1 MPRAWV
7 VALIVICTAL
17 NGAGFLWHLFEPI
30 PLYDEIA
37 HLLTPLV
44 LVAITAEII
53 YRSGGDDEFFDTP
66 RHAIVTGSAIGL
78 VGAAGWEGIEVVLDM
93 MGFPISRPSRH
104 HLRRLPWRG
113 RRRHRRVD
121 RRPVSRPAFRALSHG
136 LQPPPGPLT
145 DTSENCL
152 TTHSGEDLA
161 ARGSGQVSAPLLL
174 VVARAS
180 GGSPHLPLYR
190 LDVSA
195 PCIRRVVGPLDADPE
210 RAGQG

>member
-7 VALIVICTAL
+7 VALIAICTAL

-66 RHAIVTGSAIGL
+66 RHAIATGSIIGL

-93 MGFPISRPSRH
+93 MGFPISRV
-104 HLRRLPWRG
+104 LP
-113 RRRHRRVD
+113 
-121 RRPVSRPAFRALSHG
+121 
-136 LQPPPGPLT
+136 
-145 DTSENCL
+145 DTIF
-152 TTHSGEDLA
+152 
-161 ARGSGQVSAPLLL
+161 
-174 VVARAS
+174 
-180 GGSPHLPLYR
+180 
-190 LDVSA
+190 DVFLG
-195 PCIRRVVGPLDADPE
+195 VVGGAIGAWIADRYLDRLFGRSRTSAHRP
-210 RAGQG
+210 RVR